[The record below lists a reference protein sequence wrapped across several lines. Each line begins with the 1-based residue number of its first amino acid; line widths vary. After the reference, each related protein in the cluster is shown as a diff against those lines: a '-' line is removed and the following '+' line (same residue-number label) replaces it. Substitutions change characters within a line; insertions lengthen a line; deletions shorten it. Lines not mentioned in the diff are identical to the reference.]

1 MISAGSVEIPTGGKE
16 PIEIQLFNKNT
27 GAPLLGSST
36 VEVSVRR
43 IKDDLYLD
51 WDDDTI
57 KAVGAVGT
65 LWQALDEIDSTN
77 RAGLYQLDTANHVK
91 GLDTSKFTGADAD
104 DIYEVTLRDSAS
116 LAADLPSGFEIKTG
130 ALADKIYGL
139 PSNVAD
145 AVWDALQADH
155 KVANS
160 FGDMMR
166 RIVALQKEHYFIDN
180 TNYNN
185 EGLLLSGRIR
195 LFETKAAA
203 DAAGYGNS
211 GEGEFATYTLTTT
224 PKGARPEQAHSVKS
238 VRDS

>member
-27 GAPLLGSST
+27 GAPLLSSST
-36 VEVSVRR
+36 VEMSVRR
-43 IKDDLYLD
+43 VKDDEYLD
-51 WDDDTI
+51 WDDDEL
-57 KAVGAVGT
+57 KVVGSVGT
-65 LWQALDEIDSTN
+65 LWQALDPIDATN
-77 RAGLYQLDTANHVK
+77 RPGLFQLDTANHVK
-91 GLDTSKFTGADAD
+91 GLDTSKFVGADPD
-104 DIYEVTLRDSAS
+104 DVYEITIRDSANR
-116 LAADLPSGFEIKTG
+116 AADLPTGFEIKTG
-130 ALADKIYGL
+130 ALADKINGL
-139 PSNVAD
+139 PTNVAQ

-155 KVANS
+155 KVAGS

-180 TNYNN
+180 TTYNN

-195 LFETKAAA
+195 LFETKTAANNA
-203 DAAGYGNS
+203 TYGGS

-224 PKGARPEQAHSVKS
+224 PKTARPEQAHTVVS